1 MESVRIPHGVVE
13 YTIYDYGGFSLLEY
27 TRYRSRSPIMFVQ
40 CGVQKSRK
48 MRTRLGSWADSS
60 VATQQCTI
68 H

>member
-1 MESVRIPHGVVE
+1 M
-13 YTIYDYGGFSLLEY
+13 LEY

-40 CGVQKSRK
+40 CGIQKSRK